1 MRYLAHGEC
10 LSHRPCK
17 DCDLRFFS
25 TIRQRTPL
33 GALLLSKQRSDQTP
47 LPHCQTIYFNH
58 STGLYGWNKQLISIL
73 VAKIH

>member
-25 TIRQRTPL
+25 TIRQRTFL
-33 GALLLSKQRSDQTP
+33 EHCYLVSRGAVKLLCIITLIKKYGFISYTFSWCVMSLFDFGNTLS
-47 LPHCQTIYFNH
+47 
-58 STGLYGWNKQLISIL
+58 
-73 VAKIH
+73 